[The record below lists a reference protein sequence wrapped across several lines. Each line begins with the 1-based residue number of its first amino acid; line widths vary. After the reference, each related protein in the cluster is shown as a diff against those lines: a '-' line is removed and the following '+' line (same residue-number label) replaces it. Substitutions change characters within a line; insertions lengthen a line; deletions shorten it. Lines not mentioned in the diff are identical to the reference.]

1 MKKKNI
7 IILTIILLIV
17 LIVGAY
23 GTAMTV
29 IKGKGYFIVAK
40 PICETE
46 IEEASQTDSL
56 GSYYNVKIKNYNA
69 DNEVSMVNSDYEVVV
84 EQADGDELPD
94 YYWYDQDGNIIGKK
108 LTGSLQHTDKQE
120 KIYKLGFASTGEK
133 ESTSQIKIST
143 KATQKSDQEWIDADI
158 TAITGLSTKPASSV
172 TVTITGP
179 EKSNIT
185 LDQNPYSFDGG
196 KTWQSSNSKEFVQN
210 SNDISIKVKGS
221 DGKIYVHPQFDIT
234 NIQ

>member
-1 MKKKNI
+1 MKNNNKNDKKDSSELKWFITIFITAFILSI
-7 IILTIILLIV
+7 I
-17 LIVGAY
+17 
-23 GTAMTV
+23 
-29 IKGKGYFIVAK
+29 F
-40 PICETE
+40 
-46 IEEASQTDSL
+46 S
-56 GSYYNVKIKNYNA
+56 
-69 DNEVSMVNSDYEVVV
+69 
-84 EQADGDELPD
+84 
-94 YYWYDQDGNIIGKK
+94 
-108 LTGSLQHTDKQE
+108 
-120 KIYKLGFASTGEK
+120 F
-133 ESTSQIKIST
+133 IST
-143 KATQKSDQEWIDADI
+143 

-210 SNDISIKVKGS
+210 TNDISIKVKGS